1 MDRRSTFLWMRDI
14 LDHLS
19 SCCEQWESADASSER
34 FLADAMRRDMDEL
47 RKLYQSVRQTS
58 RRQTAAFV

>member
-19 SCCEQWESADASSER
+19 TCCEQWEDADADSER
-34 FLADAMRRDMDEL
+34 FLAESMRRDMDEL
-47 RKLYQSVRQTS
+47 RRLCQTVRQTS